1 MFQKMERQKMDICRK
16 LGAREADN
24 RKMEKDRKREKQ
36 WEDHDATVTV
46 TIMIPELPGPGTEL
60 SPECPALPHV

>member
-24 RKMEKDRKREKQ
+24 RKMEKDRKAVGRSRCNSDS
-36 WEDHDATVTV
+36 DHHDPRASRARYRDE
-46 TIMIPELPGPGTEL
+46 P
-60 SPECPALPHV
+60 